1 MIGVKRFT
9 VSLPDK
15 TFGQLEEIMN
25 ISEWPNRSQ
34 VISSLIR
41 NEYLYL
47 ASLKND
53 ELVAGSITLFYRED
67 QRELLTKVS
76 GIQRENIKEVINTT
90 RILLE
95 DNFIMEIIVVQ
106 GKVRRL
112 EEIKKQFLQ
121 IKGVE
126 TGNLTLTTRILL
138 PIQSK

>member
-9 VSLPDK
+9 VSLPDQ
-15 TFGQLEEIMN
+15 TFGQLEEIMD
-25 ISEWPNRSQ
+25 ISEWQNRSQ
-34 VISSLIR
+34 VIASLIR

-76 GIQRENIKEVINTT
+76 RIQWENIEEVINTT
-90 RILLE
+90 RVLLE

-126 TGNLTLTTRILL
+126 TGNLPLTTRILP